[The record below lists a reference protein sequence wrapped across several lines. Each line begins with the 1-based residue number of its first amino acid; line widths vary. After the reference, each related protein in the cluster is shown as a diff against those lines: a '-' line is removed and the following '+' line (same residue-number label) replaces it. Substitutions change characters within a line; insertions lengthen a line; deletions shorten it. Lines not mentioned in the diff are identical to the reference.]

1 MDDVELSLT
10 SPAGSARRRRRRS
23 LPPGMP
29 PKPETPDLWHYE
41 AHARA
46 AGYAV
51 VVGVDEAGRGPLAG
65 PVTASA
71 VILPAGFDIDG
82 INDSKKLS
90 EAQRERAFER
100 IQSEALGIGIG
111 MSEPDEIDSI
121 NILKAS
127 WAAMRRAIL
136 DLAPETTPDLV
147 LVDGLAVTGLP
158 CPVSWPIVGGDG
170 ASASIAAASIVAKVT
185 RDRLM
190 VRYDSLYPEYGF
202 AQHKGYGASKH
213 LEALRCLG
221 PCPIHRRS
229 FAPVANCLGGLFDE

>member
-1 MDDVELSLT
+1 
-10 SPAGSARRRRRRS
+10 
-23 LPPGMP
+23 MP
-29 PKPETPDLWHYE
+29 LKPETPDLWHYE

-46 AGYAV
+46 AGYAI

-71 VILPAGFDIDG
+71 VILPVGFDTGG

-90 EAQRERAFER
+90 ETQRERAFER
-100 IQSEALGIGIG
+100 IQREAVAIGIG
-111 MSEPDEIDSI
+111 MSQPDEIDSI

-136 DLAPETTPDLV
+136 DLAPEATPDLV
-147 LVDGLAVTGLP
+147 LVDGLAVSGLP

-190 VRYDSLYPEYGF
+190 AHYDAVYPEYGF
-202 AQHKGYGASKH
+202 ARHKGYGSPQH
-213 LEALRCLG
+213 LEALRRFG
-221 PCPIHRRS
+221 PCRIHRKS
-229 FAPVANCLGGLFDE
+229 FAPVATCLGGLFDE